1 MTFVSIFSPVVMDS
15 DHFVDFEGRHL
26 VDLVNHLGV
35 RKDNQKDYLV
45 DNHCML
51 DDLLQDDTFDYTKNI
66 FETQPTLLLE
76 NSRVDID
83 KEIFEEHSDV
93 DSFQEDSF
101 HQVELQAVV
110 DSVQA
115 PFVPRVRDRVDL
127 VVNHLAL
134 SLVVVYHFGL
144 VVLVPDFGLVVLTAG
159 LVALSVVCSAVEL
172 FLPSFLVLYFQ
183 ILLVY
188 FLLPFYLNVY

>member
-1 MTFVSIFSPVVMDS
+1 MTISSNFSPVVMDS

-144 VVLVPDFGLVVLTAG
+144 VVLVLVADWLVVV
-159 LVALSVVCSAVEL
+159 LVAGSVVMQVVGLLALTVDQ
-172 FLPSFLVLYFQ
+172 FLQIFSFLYFQ
-183 ILLVY
+183 FHLVY
-188 FLLPFYLNVY
+188 FLPPF

>member
-1 MTFVSIFSPVVMDS
+1 VIVTVVAKMAVVMDS

-51 DDLLQDDTFDYTKNI
+51 DDLLQDDTFDY
-66 FETQPTLLLE
+66 
-76 NSRVDID
+76 RVDID

-101 HQVELQAVV
+101 HQVELRAVV

-115 PFVPRVRDRVDL
+115 LFVPRVRDRVDL

-144 VVLVPDFGLVVLTAG
+144 VVLVLVADWLVVV
-159 LVALSVVCSAVEL
+159 LVAGSVVMQV
-172 FLPSFLVLYFQ
+172 VG
-183 ILLVY
+183 LLVRA
-188 FLLPFYLNVY
+188 VD